1 MYYLMILLFII
12 TVIIPVYLAFLSRNN
27 LKKYKDALASIE
39 NIRKKNSEHF
49 AEKAK
54 ALRYR

>member
-1 MYYLMILLFII
+1 MILLFII